1 MNATTLPP
9 QRLYPTRPGAH
20 ILGMSEEMLRWRI
33 RQGQIRAVKI
43 GGRFFV
49 PAVEIDRLLALE
61 AREGQGA

>member
-1 MNATTLPP
+1 
-9 QRLYPTRPGAH
+9 
-20 ILGMSEEMLRWRI
+20 MSEEMLRWRI